1 HHDRGAVAQDEVAL
15 SWVEL
20 EVRPGPGGL
29 HASFKVAGR
38 PPSRVEQAEI
48 ADVLAAL
55 DETEGSLQR
64 S

>member
-1 HHDRGAVAQDEVAL
+1 M
-15 SWVEL
+15 EL